1 MFFGR
6 FMINSERAQIS
17 SNVSALSAIYGGK
30 PQAELSAQLNRST
43 LCGYSTEQES
53 IVVCGDVSGVQ
64 RWAKATDTW
73 LTTLPT
79 LEE

>member
-1 MFFGR
+1 MFLGR

-30 PQAELSAQLNRST
+30 PQAELSAQLNRSM
-43 LCGYSTEQES
+43 LCGYSTEEEN
-53 IVVCGDVSGVQ
+53 IVVGSDISGVQ
-64 RWAKATDTW
+64 RGAKAADTW